1 MLVGDELMSSHII
14 AWLLEIKGGR
24 KLAYRCL
31 CLISEFFFFFF
42 FGFCFDFPLATFMT
56 LFTVTTIGFF
66 GDRINFESYVAIG
79 CLMCCVQLK
88 NRGA

>member
-14 AWLLEIKGGR
+14 VWLLEIKGGR

-31 CLISEFFFFFF
+31 CLISDLIFFFFLN
-42 FGFCFDFPLATFMT
+42 FPLATFMT
-56 LFTVTTIGFF
+56 LFTVTTNGFF
-66 GDRINFESYVAIG
+66 GDSFNFESYVAIG